1 MQSLITFIRISDPIP
16 EFYKYVLIIDDQE
29 NITQRKESEQSELL
43 ANKSGYIQMQLRNL
57 AGVTTLGKFF
67 NFTLI

>member
-16 EFYKYVLIIDDQE
+16 EFKKYVLIIDRE

-57 AGVTTLGKFF
+57 AGVTTLGNFF

>member
-16 EFYKYVLIIDDQE
+16 EFKKYVLTIDRE

-43 ANKSGYIQMQLRNL
+43 ANKSGYTQM
-57 AGVTTLGKFF
+57 
-67 NFTLI
+67 

>member
-16 EFYKYVLIIDDQE
+16 EFKKYVLTIDRE

-43 ANKSGYIQMQLRNL
+43 ANKSGYTQMQLRNL
-57 AGVTTLGKFF
+57 GGVTILGKFF

>member
-16 EFYKYVLIIDDQE
+16 EFKKYVLTIDRE

-57 AGVTTLGKFF
+57 AGVTTIGKFF

>member
-16 EFYKYVLIIDDQE
+16 EFKKYVLTIDRE

-43 ANKSGYIQMQLRNL
+43 ANKSGYTQMQLRNL